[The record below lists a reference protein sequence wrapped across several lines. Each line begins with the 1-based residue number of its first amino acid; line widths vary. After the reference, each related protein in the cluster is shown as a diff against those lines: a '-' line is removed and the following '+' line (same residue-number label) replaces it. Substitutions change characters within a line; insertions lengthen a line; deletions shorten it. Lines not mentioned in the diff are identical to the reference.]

1 MNIKN
6 ALASSILLLA
16 LVSSVVAGQF
26 TRPESFERG
35 LQLYAQGR
43 YLHAITE
50 FKDSLSVG
58 GPYYAQSLYN
68 IGVCHYELG
77 QKREAAR
84 WYREAIRARDN
95 YIAAFYALGVALDD
109 LGETEQSKETFAR
122 AAELSRHKHA
132 PSLFRLGLALHREGD
147 LEAAAAC
154 YRKAINQADAP
165 APAFHN
171 NLGVVEAML
180 GDLDAAA
187 RQFEIALRQ
196 SKGKFEGAAHNLG
209 LCREMMA
216 ASSRS
221 LIARLQVV
229 SSAAVEVNR

>member
-1 MNIKN
+1 
-6 ALASSILLLA
+6 LSSA
-16 LVSSVVAGQF
+16 VARQSD
-26 TRPESFERG
+26 RPEAFERG

-50 FKDSLSVG
+50 FRDSLSG
-58 GPYYAQSLYN
+58 FGPYYAQSLYN

-84 WYREAIRARDN
+84 WYREAIRVREN
-95 YIAAFYALGVALDD
+95 YVAAFHALGVALDD
-109 LGETEQSKETFAR
+109 LGETAQSKEAFAR

-132 PSLFRLGLALHREGD
+132 PSLFRLGLMHHREGEFE
-147 LEAAAAC
+147 EAADY
-154 YRKAINQADAP
+154 YRKAINQSP

-180 GDLDAAA
+180 GDLDAAR
-187 RQFEIALRQ
+187 RQFEIALLR

-209 LCREMMA
+209 LCRKMIA

-221 LIARLQVV
+221 LIARLQVS
-229 SSAAVEVNR
+229 SSAAVEVSQR